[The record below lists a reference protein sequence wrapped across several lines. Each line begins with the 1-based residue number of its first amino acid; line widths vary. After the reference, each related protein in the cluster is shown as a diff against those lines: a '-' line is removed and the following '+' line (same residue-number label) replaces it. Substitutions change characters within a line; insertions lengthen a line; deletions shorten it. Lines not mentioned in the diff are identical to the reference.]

1 MEPWKPESL
10 EQNKIVMSTV
20 AAAAAGYADAGYW
33 TIVDGII
40 SPRWFFEPLRDALEA
55 SGHRVAY
62 AVLRAPLE
70 ECVSRAA
77 GRDLSR
83 DVDSTVVEQLWG
95 DFADL
100 GALERHAIDIDG
112 EGPERIADEVARRLR
127 AGELACEPGER
138 PEPAP

>member
-1 MEPWKPESL
+1 MRA
-10 EQNKIVMSTV
+10 V
-20 AAAAAGYADAGYW
+20 AAAAAGYADAGYS

-40 SPRWFFEPLRDALEA
+40 SPRWFFEPLRDSLEE

-70 ECVSRAA
+70 QCVARAA
-77 GRDLSR
+77 GRDLGR
-83 DVDSTVVEQLWG
+83 DVDSTVVEQLWS

-100 GALERHAIDIDG
+100 GALERHAIDNDG
-112 EGPERIADEVARRLR
+112 ESPEQIAEEVTRRLR